1 MFLPFSDYK
10 LQCNMK
16 KNILLIVA
24 IALVGTV
31 TLTVNSLRAQNDT
44 PPPGAPPAGQPP
56 LARQGPPPGFRGRPN
71 MGYHQVIF
79 MLKRTKMDL
88 ERSTDDND
96 GHRQTAMEAC
106 DKAIQELEAVQAS
119 IQAAEASKA
128 AAAKAAADAAA
139 SAPQTPAPASP
150 PPQQ

>member
-1 MFLPFSDYK
+1 
-10 LQCNMK
+10 
-16 KNILLIVA
+16 
-24 IALVGTV
+24 
-31 TLTVNSLRAQNDT
+31 
-44 PPPGAPPAGQPP
+44 
-56 LARQGPPPGFRGRPN
+56 

-88 ERSTDDND
+88 ERSKDDYD

-139 SAPQTPAPASP
+139 STPQTPAPASP